1 MCARASDGISS
12 RIGPRRGVA
21 QFGSAFGWGPKGRW
35 FKSSRPDNAEAA
47 SEAVPTSS
55 PGFGPLGKW
64 LRGTARGTETGS
76 RCRRAGP
83 GDTVTGGD
91 QRIRAVDLF
100 SGCGGLSVGFERSGT
115 TLDYRVVMTLDNH
128 VPSVKVFNRNHPAN
142 PVPTG
147 RLADVTWF
155 VHPTEVRLYY
165 LAHLDRLA
173 TWGYIEAWAPGP
185 LSRRAPAPSDPTGR
199 RAAASRG
206 RTRSPSRSRRR
217 PSGSS
222 GSPTCR

>member
-1 MCARASDGISS
+1 
-12 RIGPRRGVA
+12 
-21 QFGSAFGWGPKGRW
+21 
-35 FKSSRPDNAEAA
+35 
-47 SEAVPTSS
+47 VPTSS

-128 VPSVKVFNRNHPAN
+128 VPSRSSIAIIQPTRKPRCP
-142 PVPTG
+142 PVDWQTSRGSSIQLKSGSTTSHTWPTG
-147 RLADVTWF
+147 NLGLHRGLG
-155 VHPTEVRLYY
+155 PR
-165 LAHLDRLA
+165 
-173 TWGYIEAWAPGP
+173 P